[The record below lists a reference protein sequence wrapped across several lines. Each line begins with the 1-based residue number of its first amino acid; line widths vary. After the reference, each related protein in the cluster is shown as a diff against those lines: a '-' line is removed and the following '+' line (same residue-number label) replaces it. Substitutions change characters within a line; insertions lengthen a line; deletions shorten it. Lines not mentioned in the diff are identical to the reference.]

1 MKFHTGRRISFKM
14 KTGMTYMD
22 KISFWYHV
30 NRCREIG
37 EDAVNSVFIREDAL
51 SVWTNLGKY
60 FVVGL
65 VIRLKC
71 KDGHDALCVWTICPS

>member
-1 MKFHTGRRISFKM
+1 MKFHTGKRISFKM

-22 KISFWYHV
+22 KISFWYLV

-51 SVWTNLGKY
+51 SV
-60 FVVGL
+60 
-65 VIRLKC
+65 
-71 KDGHDALCVWTICPS
+71 